1 VLELGEDEGDAI
13 GSDYK
18 FHWNSSASPFMTG
31 LSADSYTSSPDPYL
45 PVYLNGTLAYGQI
58 PSTTLDISC

>member
-1 VLELGEDEGDAI
+1 
-13 GSDYK
+13 
-18 FHWNSSASPFMTG
+18 MTG